1 MSVRNQR
8 IEICQECG
16 TTVSVSKNFKGKNV
30 RCKDCRNVDHTHD
43 TYEADEDDY
52 FANRQ
57 YILEDPTDTIREDQL
72 DLPPI
77 SSVVR
82 LRDWVTRLDVRGSAV
97 RLAHYDRSAQVA
109 AAPQAAAATESISV
123 ASSLT

>member
-1 MSVRNQR
+1 M
-8 IEICQECG
+8 
-16 TTVSVSKNFKGKNV
+16 
-30 RCKDCRNVDHTHD
+30 DHTHD